1 MVRSEDLHGVFTR
14 YETGIGRMKQ
24 TDYATAHRVRFSL
37 NACNNAEDAW
47 KEFDLHQMKF
57 SQWFPPGTQAASR

>member
-1 MVRSEDLHGVFTR
+1 MVRSEDPHGVFTR

-24 TDYATAHRVRFSL
+24 IDYATAHRVRFSL
-37 NACNNAEDAW
+37 NAYNHAEDAW
-47 KEFDLHQMKF
+47 KEFDLHEMKF

>member
-24 TDYATAHRVRFSL
+24 IDYATAHRVSL
-37 NACNNAEDAW
+37 VSTPTT
-47 KEFDLHQMKF
+47 M
-57 SQWFPPGTQAASR
+57 PRTPGRNSTSTR